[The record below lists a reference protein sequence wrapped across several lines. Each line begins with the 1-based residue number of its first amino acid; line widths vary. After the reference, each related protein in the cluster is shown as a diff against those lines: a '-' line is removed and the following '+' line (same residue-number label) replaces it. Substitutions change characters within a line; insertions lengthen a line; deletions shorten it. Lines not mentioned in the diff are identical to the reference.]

1 MTDALAD
8 ALAGLSIEKQAEIR
22 TAAQGFYSAEPTE
35 FEKQAAALDLTR
47 TLATVLKPQKP
58 EPYEGAIDAEACFNF
73 IENQE
78 EYFNI
83 VGLDETLWTKY
94 TAVSLRDDA
103 KAWWRSAEMTLTTP
117 WPIFRKAFTDYHTP
131 PNAVAAARTALENLR
146 QNKMTV
152 ATYTHKFRRHL
163 RLIPSMDS
171 GSILHTYMKGL
182 EPNTSKEVKLR
193 QPETLGQAVH
203 QASVIHAVL
212 YPDQPDTLPKPPSS
226 ALPKPSS
233 SAMEIDNLRLEIN
246 NLRKEIKSTKGN
258 NFRRGNNN
266 GGKITGT
273 IPYPPPLSA
282 KQRAYLVE
290 HEGCFRCRRLGHM
303 SNECEV
309 VFSGRAVNQVAVGDS
324 PESGKASDD

>member
-1 MTDALAD
+1 MQQIKSALVRQQRYISILTSASVRQHQTRLVYIPVVLVIRSSSFAPTPVPALSCHLPLPVPVLVPTCPCLPIADALAE

-22 TAAQGFYSAEPTE
+22 TAAQGFYSAEPTD

-171 GSILHTYMKGL
+171 RSILHTYMKGL
-182 EPNTSKEVKLR
+182 EPNTSKEVR
-193 QPETLGQAVH
+193 VATTRDPGSSRPPGFSH
-203 QASVIHAVL
+203 
-212 YPDQPDTLPKPPSS
+212 PRCPLP
-226 ALPKPSS
+226 
-233 SAMEIDNLRLEIN
+233 
-246 NLRKEIKSTKGN
+246 
-258 NFRRGNNN
+258 
-266 GGKITGT
+266 
-273 IPYPPPLSA
+273 
-282 KQRAYLVE
+282 
-290 HEGCFRCRRLGHM
+290 
-303 SNECEV
+303 
-309 VFSGRAVNQVAVGDS
+309 
-324 PESGKASDD
+324 

>member
-22 TAAQGFYSAEPTE
+22 TAAKGYYSAEPTDLE
-35 FEKQAAALDLTR
+35 RQAAVLDLTR

-58 EPYEGAIDAEACFNF
+58 EPYEGAIDADACLNF
-73 IENQE
+73 IDNQE
-78 EYFNI
+78 EYFKI
-83 VGLDETLWTKY
+83 VALDESLWTKY

-103 KAWWRSAEMTLTTP
+103 KAWWRSAELSLTTP

-152 ATYTHKFRRHL
+152 ATYTHRFRRHL
-163 RLIPSMDS
+163 RLIPSIDN
-171 GSILHTYMKGL
+171 GTTLHMYMKGL
-182 EPNTSKEVKLR
+182 EPNTSKEVRLR
-193 QPETLGQAVH
+193 QPETLGQAIH
-203 QASVIHAVL
+203 QASIIHAVL
-212 YPDQPDTLPKPPSS
+212 YPEQPDGAPKPP
-226 ALPKPSS
+226 S

-266 GGKITGT
+266 GSKITGT

-290 HEGCFRCRRLGHM
+290 NEGCFRCRRLGHM
-303 SNECEV
+303 ANECEV
-309 VFSGRAVNQVAVGDS
+309 VFSSRSVNQVAVGDS